1 MPTLLLRVVTGL
13 ALAGALGLALF
24 YGTPTIIILLFL
36 IVAVLCA
43 LEFGA
48 MFLITVRDRASVA
61 VTCSLGY
68 LACALLPAPV
78 NFTVVFLVASAAAFH
93 FIVHDAGLEERA
105 RSSALSFLAV
115 VYIGGGLSFYPMTF
129 LTPNGNHWI
138 VAGLLCVSAGDTVAY
153 LVGSAFGKRR
163 LAPLVSPKK
172 SVEGAVA
179 GLLAGVGVGTLY
191 ATVFLQHVAP
201 WFVVAGLL
209 AVNVAAQ
216 AGDLYESLLKR
227 AAGVKDSGT
236 ILPGHGGMF
245 DRLDATIAAGPVVY
259 LLAVLATRFGRG

>member
-1 MPTLLLRVVTGL
+1 MLQRVVTGL
-13 ALAGALGLALF
+13 VLAGALFCALF
-24 YGTPTIIILLFL
+24 YGTPMVVVILFL
-36 IVAVLCA
+36 TVAVLCA
-43 LEFGA
+43 REFGA
-48 MFLITVRDRASVA
+48 MFLVTVRDRASVV

-68 LACALLPAPV
+68 LAGALLPAPV

-93 FIVHDAGLEERA
+93 FIVHDAGLADRA
-105 RSSALSFLAV
+105 RSSAFSFLAV
-115 VYIGGGLSFYPMTF
+115 VYVGGGLSFYPMTF

-138 VAGLLCVSAGDTVAY
+138 IAGLLCVSAGDTAAY
-153 LVGSAFGKRR
+153 LVGSAFGKMR

-191 ATVFLQHVAP
+191 ATLFLPHVAP
-201 WFVVAGLL
+201 WFVGAGLL
-209 AVNVAAQ
+209 AINIVAQ

-236 ILPGHGGMF
+236 LLPGHGGMF

-259 LLAVLATRFGRG
+259 LLAIFATRFGRG